1 MSSKTATTLLPEER
15 KKGFREIHRCYEPHQ
30 AYLEA
35 SRCLMCE
42 DAPCTKGCPAGVDV
56 KKFIRKIRFHNLR
69 GAIREIRKANVLAGI
84 CGRLCPQELLCQ
96 KECSNTEIDIP
107 INIAALQRYVA
118 DWDRSHF
125 AGRRSQVAKNNDK
138 RDSSLRSESPSPE
151 CSEGRRAISDKP
163 KVAVIGSGPAG
174 LAVAANLAQKGYGV
188 IVFEADARP
197 GGLLTYGIP
206 PHRLPSSS
214 TKKEINYIKKMGV
227 KIKCNTKISD
237 IDELFKKG
245 FKAIFIGVGLPGTRK
260 IALPGENLKGVYT
273 AVEFLKDVIENK
285 GKTKKAR
292 IGKRVVVIGGGD
304 VAMDAASC
312 ALRLGAESV
321 DLVCLEGYDEMPS
334 SPEERRISWEEGVE
348 IHTRVMPLRI
358 TGSKGKVTGY
368 KGIGIRWRK
377 PCLFIPSNAIPI
389 PGTEFSLKVD
399 TVIEAIGQLPD
410 TKNVKGFR
418 GIETI
423 GPGYV
428 VAKKKTFKTSRSGVF
443 AAGDIVNRGGLQ
455 LFRQWP
461 MAMPLQKP

>member
-42 DAPCTKGCPAGVDV
+42 DAPCTKGCPAGVDI
-56 KKFIRKIRFHNLR
+56 KAFIRKIRFHNLR

-84 CGRLCPQELLCQ
+84 CGRVCPQELLCQ

-118 DWDRSHF
+118 DVDLRRPVSLSVRQF
-125 AGRRSQVAKNNDK
+125 AQR
-138 RDSSLRSESPSPE
+138 
-151 CSEGRRAISDKP
+151 I
-163 KVAVIGSGPAG
+163 KVAIIGSGPAG
-174 LAVAANLAQKGYGV
+174 LAVAANLAQKGYEV
-188 IVFEADARP
+188 SIFEAEAKP

-206 PHRLPSSS
+206 PHRLPPSA
-214 TKKEINYIKKMGV
+214 TQKEIRYIKRMGV
-227 KIKCNTKISD
+227 KIKYKTKITD

-245 FKAIFIGVGLPGTRK
+245 FKAIFIGVGLPGVRK
-260 IALPGENLKGVYT
+260 IGLPGENLKGVYT
-273 AVEFLKDVIENK
+273 ALEFLKDVIENK

-312 ALRLGAESV
+312 ALRLGAQRV

-334 SPEERRISWEEGVE
+334 SPEERRISWEEGIE
-348 IHTRVMPLRI
+348 IHTRVIPLRI
-358 TGSKGKVTGY
+358 VGSKGKVTGY

-377 PCLFIPSNAIPI
+377 PCLFVPSNAVPI

-399 TVIEAIGQLPD
+399 TVIEAIGQMPD
-410 TKNVKGFR
+410 TENIKGFR
-418 GIETI
+418 GIETA
-423 GPGYV
+423 GPGYI
-428 VAKKKTFKTSRSGVF
+428 VAKEKTFRVSRPRVF
-443 AAGDIVNRGGLQ
+443 AAGDIVNRGATVVQAVADGNAAAEAIDKYLSKKKKK
-455 LFRQWP
+455 RGGRR
-461 MAMPLQKP
+461 